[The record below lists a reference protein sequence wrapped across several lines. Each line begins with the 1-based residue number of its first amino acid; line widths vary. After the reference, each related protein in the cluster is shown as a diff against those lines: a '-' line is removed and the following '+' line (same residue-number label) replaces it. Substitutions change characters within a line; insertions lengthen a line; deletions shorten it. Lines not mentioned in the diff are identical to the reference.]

1 MSTTPSKDRPL
12 NTANLSGGEKF
23 ALSADPKRAIH
34 DMMQTIDAL
43 RNVYVAETMAL
54 AASDTPTF
62 LSLQDQKIEAAQNYH
77 TGISEFLTRK
87 DEILTVHPD
96 LKGIIR
102 KKQEEF
108 SDVARENLDALDR
121 MRRTVDRMGNRI
133 MQAAR
138 DAATREGVT
147 YGKSGSMNGYK
158 NKPVT
163 MGLNES
169 A

>member
-1 MSTTPSKDRPL
+1 MNTPTRNSVI
-12 NTANLSGGEKF
+12 NTGNLSSGENF
-23 ALSADPKRAIH
+23 ALSPDPKKAIQ

-54 AASDTPTF
+54 AKSDTSAF
-62 LSLQDQKIEAAQNYH
+62 LGLQDKKIEAAQNYH
-77 TGISEFLTRK
+77 TGISEFLARK

-96 LKGIIR
+96 LKSLIR

-108 SDVARENLDALDR
+108 SEIARENLDALDR

-147 YGKSGSMNGYK
+147 YGKSGNMSGYK
-158 NKPVT
+158 NRPVT

>member
-1 MSTTPSKDRPL
+1 MSKDHL
-12 NTANLSGGEKF
+12 VNTGNLSSREKF
-23 ALSADPKRAIH
+23 ALSSDPKRAIQ

-54 AASDTPTF
+54 AASDTPAF
-62 LSLQDQKIEAAQNYH
+62 LGLQDQKIEAAQNYH

-87 DEILTVHPD
+87 DEIMMVHPD
-96 LKGIIR
+96 LKSLIR

-138 DAATREGVT
+138 DASTREGVT
-147 YGKSGSMNGYK
+147 YGKSGNMSGYK

>member
-1 MSTTPSKDRPL
+1 MSKDTL
-12 NTANLSGGEKF
+12 VNTGNLSSGEKF
-23 ALSADPKRAIH
+23 ALSSDPKRAIQ

-54 AASDTPTF
+54 AASDTPAF

-96 LKGIIR
+96 LKSLIR
-102 KKQEEF
+102 RKQEEF

-147 YGKSGSMNGYK
+147 YGKSGNMNGYK

-163 MGLNES
+163 MGLNKS